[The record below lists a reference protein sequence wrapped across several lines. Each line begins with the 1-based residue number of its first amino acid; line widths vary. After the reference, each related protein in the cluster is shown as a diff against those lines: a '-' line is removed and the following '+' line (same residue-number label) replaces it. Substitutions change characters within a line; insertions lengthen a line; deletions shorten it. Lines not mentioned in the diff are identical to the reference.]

1 MTSSRSEWQKMLAGE
16 PYDASDAALVAARQ
30 RARQLCRQ
38 LNQGEGDTDA
48 VLHQLLGQRGQHC
61 HINPPFFCDYG
72 QHIRVGENFYANVN
86 CTMLDVCEVVI
97 GDDVLL
103 GPNVQIYTA
112 AHPIAVAPRMAG
124 VEFGAPIT
132 IGHRV
137 WIGGGS
143 ILCPGITIGDNSVIG
158 AGSVVTRDI
167 PAGVIAV
174 GHPCRVLRAM
184 TTEELAG
191 VAMTATTDPL
201 DNA

>member
-48 VLHQLLGQRGQHC
+48 VLHQLLGQSGQYC

-86 CTMLDVCEVVI
+86 CTILDVCEVVI
-97 GDDVLL
+97 GDNVLL

-112 AHPIAVAPRMAG
+112 AHPIAVAPRIAG
-124 VEFGAPIT
+124 VEFGAPVT
-132 IGHRV
+132 LGHHV

-143 ILCPGITIGDNSVIG
+143 IICPGVNIGDYSVIG

-167 PAGVIAV
+167 PAGEIAV
-174 GHPCRVLRAM
+174 GHPCRVLRQM
-184 TTEELAG
+184 TPEELAG
-191 VAMTATTDPL
+191 APVASSREPVA
-201 DNA
+201 